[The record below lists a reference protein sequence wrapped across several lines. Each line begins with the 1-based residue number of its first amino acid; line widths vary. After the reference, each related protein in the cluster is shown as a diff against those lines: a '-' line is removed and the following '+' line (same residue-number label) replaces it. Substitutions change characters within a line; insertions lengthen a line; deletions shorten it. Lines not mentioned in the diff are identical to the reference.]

1 MRAPRLSRR
10 LVLEAPARTP
20 DGAGGF
26 ATEWT
31 ALGTLWAEI
40 DPRATRL
47 SAQPGGQEARQ
58 PLRVTVRGAPPS
70 APSRPQPGQRFRSG
84 AGTYAIVSVSPA
96 DPQGRFLHCLA
107 HEETTL

>member
-1 MRAPRLSRR
+1 MTAPRLSRR
-10 LVLEAPARTP
+10 LVLEAAVRTP

-26 ATEWT
+26 ATQWT
-31 ALGTLWAEI
+31 ALGTLWA
-40 DPRATRL
+40 DLAPRAARL

-58 PLRVTVRGAPPS
+58 PLRVTVRGAPPG
-70 APSRPQPGQRFRSG
+70 APSRPQPGQRFRIG
-84 AGTYAIVSVSPA
+84 DATFAIVSVAPA